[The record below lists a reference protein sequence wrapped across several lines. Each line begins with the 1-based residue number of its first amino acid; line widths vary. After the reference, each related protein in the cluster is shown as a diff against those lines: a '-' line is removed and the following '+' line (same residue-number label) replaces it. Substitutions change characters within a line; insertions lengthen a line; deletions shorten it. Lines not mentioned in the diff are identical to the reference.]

1 MPASHGRQPRHPA
14 RAGKGALSHRN
25 GRKRGGLKPAAAAYQ
40 RELRVLQPGGRRRR
54 LAHRL
59 EQRGPQC
66 AVIVSADTPDGG
78 ELLRHLLV
86 ALGKS
91 IQEFKMVITDLRP

>member
-1 MPASHGRQPRHPA
+1 ME
-14 RAGKGALSHRN
+14 ALSHKN
-25 GRKRGGLKPAAAAYQ
+25 DWKHCGLKPAVAAYQ
-40 RELRVLQPGGRRRR
+40 RELRVLQPGRQRRR

-59 EQRGPQC
+59 EQGGPQRT
-66 AVIVSADTPDGG
+66 VIISTDSPYGG

-91 IQEFKMVITDLRP
+91 IKEFIVVITDCRE